1 MPNFARRQVI
11 LAGSATL
18 ALPLFGMRLARAQS
32 SGVVKIGV
40 TGPFSG
46 PAAQSGLALKQ
57 GMTVAADAW
66 NAKGGIPIGGTPHKV
81 ELLFEDT
88 ADNPAE
94 GVSGVTKLITDNR
107 VNFVIGDAFAS
118 SVTVA
123 EMDLADQY
131 KTPMMSCEPVSS
143 VISHKVAAD
152 PAKYQY
158 FWKADFNSA
167 GYAATIHDTYAWLIK
182 GGLFKPAHKTIAF
195 IVEDTD
201 YGRSIAAL
209 AADLFKKDGWKL
221 VANNAVP
228 LATTNFNAALTK
240 LSYQNLD
247 VLVSVFTS
255 VDSGVALSKQFIEQG
270 LKSSQFAIYYPTR
283 PGYLKG
289 AGKAA
294 EGLMWAP
301 LIFDTALRPADQP
314 LNRLIETKYGTAAT
328 SDHAYGYD
336 CLNIAANAFTKAA
349 SIAPAAV
356 AKALGA
362 TDYAGILGRY
372 VFDQKNHTAQYGAD
386 FIPIPTAQIQSGKNI
401 IIWPE
406 KVATGHYQV
415 QPWMK

>member
-1 MPNFARRQVI
+1 MPRAIGRRAI
-11 LAGSATL
+11 LAGSAVL
-18 ALPLFGMRLARAQS
+18 SLPLIVTRNALAQGAAL
-32 SGVVKIGV
+32 KIGV

-57 GMTVAADAW
+57 GMIVAADAW
-66 NAKGGIPIGGTPHKV
+66 NAKGGIPIDGTPHKV

-88 ADNPAE
+88 ADNPAQ
-94 GVSGVTKLITDNR
+94 GVSAVTKLITDNH

-143 VISHKVAAD
+143 VISEKVEKNPD
-152 PAKYQY
+152 KYQY
-158 FWKADFNSA
+158 FWKADFNSTA
-167 GYAATIHDTYAWLIK
+167 YATTIHDTYAWLIK
-182 GGLFKPAHKTIAF
+182 SGAFKPKHKTIAF

-201 YGRSIAAL
+201 YGRSNATVTAG
-209 AADLFKKDGWKL
+209 LFKNDGWKV

-228 LATTNFNAALTK
+228 LASTNFNAALTK

-247 VLVSVFTS
+247 ILVSVFTS
-255 VDSGVALSKQFIEQG
+255 VDSGVALSKQFVEQG
-270 LKSSQFAIYYPTR
+270 LKASQFAVYYPTR
-283 PGYLKG
+283 PGYLEG

-294 EGLMWAP
+294 NGLMWTP
-301 LIFDTALRPADQP
+301 LIFDTTLRPIDVP
-314 LNRLIETKYGTAAT
+314 LDKMIEAKYHTAAT
-328 SDHAYGYD
+328 SDHAYGFD
-336 CLNIAANAFTKAA
+336 CLNIAANAFTKAG
-349 SIAPAAV
+349 SSTPAAV

-362 TDYAGILGRY
+362 TNYEGVLGRY
-372 VFDQKNHTAQYGAD
+372 VFDQKNHTGQFGPEY
-386 FIPIPTAQIQSGKNI
+386 IPIPTAQIQSGKNV

-406 KVATGHYQV
+406 KIATGHYQV